1 MVEMTDK
8 NLEKVYEQYWLHARH
23 QEIQRLWFTNIYA
36 MIVAGVFAYLG
47 LIEEHL
53 TKILIL
59 IFLTILSLFGYLMA
73 HSWNLP
79 FVIFSRLAEEIA
91 ICEWNLPE
99 KYQRF
104 SKYGKGYEYHKYI
117 GFGKNIAMRTSA
129 ARVFMLFYSLM
140 IGIFGALIVQTIDD
154 HIEPTGAICNITE
167 YYAVLIALVL
177 FIIFYLS
184 YYFYWEPKTIGKIQS
199 DFDSRIEKY
208 HQKSMTKLE
217 EKG

>member
-1 MVEMTDK
+1 
-8 NLEKVYEQYWLHARH
+8 
-23 QEIQRLWFTNIYA
+23 

-129 ARVFMLFYSLM
+129 AKVFMLFYSLM